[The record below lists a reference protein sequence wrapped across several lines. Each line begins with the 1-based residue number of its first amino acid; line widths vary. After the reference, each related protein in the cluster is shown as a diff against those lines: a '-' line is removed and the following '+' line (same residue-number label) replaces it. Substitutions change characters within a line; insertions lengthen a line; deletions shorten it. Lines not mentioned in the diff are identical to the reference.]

1 VIRGDGHGRLIA
13 TDLRGAIELRLRI
26 LAPGGDEEHNG
37 GERGQT
43 GHSWILHN
51 QNPPDKL
58 LLAVACCVAVRRPL
72 LVVLVF
78 ASACGDDAAV
88 PVDAAID
95 ARIDAPQGTC
105 QSQGAIGQFIRRAG
119 NPRVLPGTTFTD
131 GKLDIHI
138 ADPDVHWDQAAQ
150 RWVAYWAAGHGMNYT
165 DPAMKAVIR
174 RAESA
179 DRMTWTLDDAPVFS
193 QATGT
198 TAWDRVNTET
208 PTVIYNPAAPPSRRY
223 LMLYSGS
230 DDLLVGGSK
239 NYQIGAAFSADGKA
253 FTRVSA
259 VESPHGK
266 EGLVLTGKQVY
277 PTGTD
282 GVVADPDLA
291 LVDGIYHLFFSSFSC
306 SGANCGTAQTFGV
319 AHATSADG
327 ITWTI
332 KEAPVRSLLKTSA
345 LTSGGQQPS
354 VIYDSIHCRWEMW
367 LRSDA
372 AADVAAQPIDFNN
385 MAGVY
390 KAESTDGENWN
401 VNYAFNR
408 DLAWAP
414 MDPNGGGEDLG
425 LLTGADVAMNGN
437 GRLMLY
443 VGFDDDNVPA
453 GFALP
458 NRSPPAAPNTA
469 RSGVFTLN
477 VATRDLP

>member
-1 VIRGDGHGRLIA
+1 M
-13 TDLRGAIELRLRI
+13 
-26 LAPGGDEEHNG
+26 
-37 GERGQT
+37 
-43 GHSWILHN
+43 
-51 QNPPDKL
+51 
-58 LLAVACCVAVRRPL
+58 RRPL
-72 LVVLVF
+72 LSVIFL
-78 ASACGDDAAV
+78 ASLLTACGDDAAV
-88 PVDAAID
+88 PDAAPVD
-95 ARIDAPQGTC
+95 ARIDAPQGNC
-105 QSQGAIGQFIRRAG
+105 QAQGAIGQFIRRAG
-119 NPRVLPGTTFTD
+119 NPRVLPGTTFLD

-138 ADPDVHWDQAAQ
+138 ADPDVHWDATAQ
-150 RWVAYWAAGHGMNYT
+150 KWVAYWAAGHGTMYT
-165 DPAMKAVIR
+165 GDPNMKAVIR

-179 DRMTWTLDDAPVFS
+179 DRMTWTIDDVPVFS
-193 QATGT
+193 QATGA

-230 DDLLVGGSK
+230 DGPFVTGTFA
-239 NYQIGAAFSADGKA
+239 NYQIGAAFSADGTS
-253 FTRVSA
+253 FTRVTA
-259 VESPHGK
+259 AESPHGK

-277 PTGTD
+277 PTGSD
-282 GVVADPDLA
+282 GIVADPDLA

-306 SGANCGTAQTFGV
+306 SGANCATTDTFGI

-354 VIYDSIHCRWEMW
+354 VLYDAVHCRWEMW
-367 LRSDA
+367 VRSDA
-372 AADVAAQPIDFNN
+372 SSDVAAQPVDFNN

-390 KAESTDGENWN
+390 KAESTDGESWN
-401 VNYAFNR
+401 INYAFNR
-408 DLAWAP
+408 DLAWLPA
-414 MDPNGGGEDLG
+414 DPNGGGEDLG
-425 LLTGADVAMNGN
+425 LLTGADVGMNGN

-443 VGFDDDNVPA
+443 VGFDDDNVPN

-458 NRSPPAAPNTA
+458 NRAPMTGY

>member
-1 VIRGDGHGRLIA
+1 
-13 TDLRGAIELRLRI
+13 
-26 LAPGGDEEHNG
+26 
-37 GERGQT
+37 
-43 GHSWILHN
+43 
-51 QNPPDKL
+51 
-58 LLAVACCVAVRRPL
+58 VRRPL
-72 LVVLVF
+72 LSVTVL
-78 ASACGDDAAV
+78 ASLFACGDDAAV

-95 ARIDAPQGTC
+95 ARIDAPQGNC
-105 QSQGAIGQFIRRAG
+105 QAQGAIGQFIRRTG
-119 NPRVLPGTTFTD
+119 NPRVLPGTTFMD

-150 RWVAYWAAGHGMNYT
+150 RWVAYWAAGHGTMYT
-165 DPAMKAVIR
+165 GDPNMLAVIR
-174 RAESA
+174 RATSA
-179 DRMTWTLDDAPVFS
+179 DRMTWTIDDAPVFAQS
-193 QATGT
+193 TSP

-230 DDLLVGGSK
+230 DGPFVTGGFA
-239 NYQIGAAFSADGKA
+239 NYQIGAAFSADGTS
-253 FTRVSA
+253 FTRVTA
-259 VESPHGK
+259 AESPHGK
-266 EGLVLTGKQVY
+266 EGLVLTGRQVY
-277 PTGTD
+277 PTGSD
-282 GVVADPDLA
+282 GIVADPDLA

-306 SGANCGTAQTFGV
+306 SGTNCATTDTFGV

-332 KEAPVRSLLKTSA
+332 EEAPVRSLLRTSA

-354 VIYDSIHCRWEMW
+354 VIYDAVHCRWEMW

-372 AADVAAQPIDFNN
+372 PADVAAQPVDFNN

-408 DLAWAP
+408 DLSWLP
-414 MDPNGGGEDLG
+414 TDPNGGGEDLG
-425 LLTGADVAMNGN
+425 LLTGADVGMNGN

-458 NRSPPAAPNTA
+458 NRAPMTGF
-469 RSGVFTLN
+469 RPGVFTLN